1 MIFYK
6 IVIVGAPS
14 RQGWRYDAKGGA
26 LVGAYLRCCMF
37 MEVDAGYGGPKD
49 RLRGDMQVP

>member
-1 MIFYK
+1 VIFYK

-14 RQGWRYDAKGGA
+14 RPVWRYDAKEGA

-37 MEVDAGYGGPKD
+37 MEVDAGHGGPKD
-49 RLRGDMQVP
+49 RLRGDLQVS